1 MRKEAYFKMRQ
12 YKNAVR
18 RAAAWLMAA
27 CLMVQPALAADG
39 IEIPA
44 DYESPFSDMGEG
56 DWFYPYVASLNSQ
69 GIIAGY
75 DDGRFG
81 PHDPLSTGAALVM
94 VIRAAGYEDIE
105 AVEGGHYAAGYAN
118 YARERGWLDAGQL
131 ENLDGAISRLAVA
144 QLAARAL
151 GLELDEEGTSPF
163 ADTQDSCAAALY
175 QAGIVAGSEE
185 NGQLLFHPEASIT
198 RAEISVIVWQIQQY
212 VSHIHFGSYTVDIL
226 ENVPV
231 NPYDPQNFVL
241 EGDRMTYTGEG
252 METALGV
259 DVSSYQGSVDWE
271 KAAEDGIDFA
281 MIRVGYRGYGQ
292 EGKLMEDTAFRDN
305 LQGALD
311 AGLEVGVYFF
321 SQAITEEEAREE
333 ADFVL
338 ELIDGYDLTY
348 PVVFDWE
355 NITYDTARTDGI
367 DSQTLT
373 ALADAFCRRV
383 EEAGYQPMIYFNQ
396 YLAYLMYDLEGITQW
411 PFWLAE
417 YNETPGFYYTFQMWQ
432 YTDAGQV
439 DGIQGDV
446 DLNLRLMPQA

>member
-1 MRKEAYFKMRQ
+1 
-12 YKNAVR
+12 
-18 RAAAWLMAA
+18 
-27 CLMVQPALAADG
+27 
-39 IEIPA
+39 
-44 DYESPFSDMGEG
+44 
-56 DWFYPYVASLNSQ
+56 
-69 GIIAGY
+69 
-75 DDGRFG
+75 
-81 PHDPLSTGAALVM
+81 
-94 VIRAAGYEDIE
+94 
-105 AVEGGHYAAGYAN
+105 
-118 YARERGWLDAGQL
+118 
-131 ENLDGAISRLAVA
+131 
-144 QLAARAL
+144 
-151 GLELDEEGTSPF
+151 
-163 ADTQDSCAAALY
+163 
-175 QAGIVAGSEE
+175 
-185 NGQLLFHPEASIT
+185 
-198 RAEISVIVWQIQQY
+198 
-212 VSHIHFGSYTVDIL
+212 
-226 ENVPV
+226 
-231 NPYDPQNFVL
+231 
-241 EGDRMTYTGEG
+241 MTCTGEG

-292 EGKLMEDTAFRDN
+292 EGKLMEDTVFRDN

-439 DGIQGDV
+439 DGIQGEV

>member
-1 MRKEAYFKMRQ
+1 MEMLTNLRLINEIFWEYSREFQ
-12 YKNAVR
+12 YMGLVLVAVIVAVSAMIIIR
-18 RAAAWLMAA
+18 GPRESAVELIS
-27 CLMVQPALAADG
+27 VNGDG
-39 IEIPA
+39 TATVDDLNDGRMTIPYY
-44 DYESPFSDMGEG
+44 DIDVNTYKLQNFQTTSNGTITYQGG
-56 DWFYPYVASLNSQ
+56 DSFVGINVNSQ
-69 GIIAGY
+69 
-75 DDGRFG
+75 
-81 PHDPLSTGAALVM
+81 
-94 VIRAAGYEDIE
+94 
-105 AVEGGHYAAGYAN
+105 
-118 YARERGWLDAGQL
+118 
-131 ENLDGAISRLAVA
+131 
-144 QLAARAL
+144 L
-151 GLELDEEGTSPF
+151 GEIDW
-163 ADTQDSCAAALY
+163 TQVKES
-175 QAGIVAGSEE
+175 
-185 NGQLLFHPEASIT
+185 
-198 RAEISVIVWQIQQY
+198 
-212 VSHIHFGSYTVDIL
+212 
-226 ENVPV
+226 
-231 NPYDPQNFVL
+231 
-241 EGDRMTYTGEG
+241 
-252 METALGV
+252 GV
-259 DVSSYQGSVDWE
+259 
-271 KAAEDGIDFA
+271 DFA

-338 ELIDGYDLTY
+338 ELIEGYDLTY

-439 DGIQGDV
+439 DGIQGEV